1 MIGDQIVIG
10 NFQKT
15 KLKFALF
22 KKGSL
27 YKFIKNLELKKNSK
41 I

>member
-1 MIGDQIVIG
+1 MIGDQDSDRQFSI
-10 NFQKT
+10 KA

-27 YKFIKNLELKKNSK
+27 YKFIKNLELKKF
-41 I
+41 